1 MPSTRTKTPSS
12 TPTTILLGAEEF
24 DAPGLSGE
32 CSAGATAGD
41 PLPLPA
47 ALPCALSPQLI
58 EEALDQAR
66 LRRTVSE
73 LPVGQ
78 RRELIEAVLE
88 QLADGCEELPEE
100 LNDRVLDR
108 MLGGLIA
115 GRRGERE
122 ILGSDG
128 VLGELSRRLIER
140 ALAEEL
146 NEHLGYPAGHAP
158 AGGAGN
164 SRNGGT
170 PKTVLTDHGP
180 VAIRTPRDR
189 KSRFEPRLVGKH
201 QRRLAGL
208 DEKIVALYAGGMST
222 REIEDYITGL
232 YGPGV
237 SRETVSR
244 ASAGVLE

>member
-1 MPSTRTKTPSS
+1 
-12 TPTTILLGAEEF
+12 
-24 DAPGLSGE
+24 
-32 CSAGATAGD
+32 
-41 PLPLPA
+41 
-47 ALPCALSPQLI
+47 QLI

-100 LNDRVLDR
+100 LNERVLDR
-108 MLGGLIA
+108 MLGALIA

-128 VLGELSRRLIER
+128 VLGDLSRRLIER

-146 NEHLGYPAGHAP
+146 DEHLGYPAGQAP

-180 VAIRTPRDR
+180 VEIRTPRDR
-189 KSRFEPRLVGKH
+189 K
-201 QRRLAGL
+201 
-208 DEKIVALYAGGMST
+208 
-222 REIEDYITGL
+222 
-232 YGPGV
+232 
-237 SRETVSR
+237 
-244 ASAGVLE
+244 